1 MPWLL
6 KVVTIMAA
14 VLVILDVLIG
24 WRLTATI
31 RKSDKTLAAYLLS
44 GWTGLCLLFLVY
56 PGWCLYQYYGVG
68 YIQIYE
74 EPPSWMMYLFWFG
87 LGFSA
92 QLIGWILLADILKIM
107 AKALKWLSG
116 NALSRYHQIAYL
128 AIFIGVFSYT
138 GYVMYSNSAHIQ
150 TEHIQISIENLSSSL
165 QNVRIIHV
173 SDVQADRFTGR
184 KKMNRF
190 VEKINSRNPDLVLF
204 TGDLVSWGTDYI
216 EEGAR
221 AMSGIQAKHGVYAVL
236 GDHDFWAG
244 KDSVR
249 KALEKNGIRFLD
261 NENRYLTI
269 NNAEIVLTGI
279 TQIYDQ
285 RINNTLLKTLLNEG
299 AESDLS
305 ILFSHQINRKIA
317 DITRSHNYHIALG
330 GHTHGGQ
337 FAPALLGF
345 PISAPMLE
353 TDFVSGVYWV
363 GELFIN
369 INNGLGYTLAPVR
382 LHAPAE
388 ISVIELQPA
397 SNGNPSDIL

>member
-6 KVVTIMAA
+6 RVVTTMAV
-14 VLVILDVLIG
+14 VLVILEVLIG
-24 WRLTATI
+24 WRLAATT
-31 RKSDKTLAAYLLS
+31 RKNDNPLSAYFLS
-44 GWTGLCLLFLVY
+44 GWTGLSLLFIVY
-56 PGWCLYQYYGVG
+56 PGWSLFQYYIVG
-68 YIQIYE
+68 YIHIYE

-92 QLIGWILLADILKIM
+92 QLFGWILLADFLKII
-107 AKALKWLSG
+107 AAASKRVSTNVLNRLQ
-116 NALSRYHQIAYL
+116 QIAYL
-128 AIFIGVFSYT
+128 VIFIGVFGYT
-138 GYVMYSNSAHIQ
+138 GYTMYSNSAYIK
-150 TEHIQISIENLSSSL
+150 TEQIEVSVENLPSSL
-165 QNVRIIHV
+165 QDLRIIHI

-184 KKMNRF
+184 RKMNRL

-216 EEGAR
+216 EEGAG
-221 AMSGIQAKHGVYAVL
+221 AMGRIQAEHGVYAVL

-249 KALEKNGIRFLD
+249 KALKKNGITFLD
-261 NENRYLTI
+261 NENQYI
-269 NNAEIVLTGI
+269 MVNDAEIALTGI

-285 RINNTLLKTLLNEG
+285 RISNTLLKTLLNEG
-299 AESDLS
+299 AKSDLS

-317 DITRSHNYHIALG
+317 DITRSHEYNLALG

-363 GELFIN
+363 GDLFIN
-369 INNGLGYTLAPVR
+369 INNGVGYTLAPVR

-388 ISVIELQPA
+388 ISIIELQSA
-397 SNGNPSDIL
+397 STGNHSDNL